1 MSHEHVEP
9 SNCDQAEPIVV
20 ERMAFGPVAESGRMI
35 IQTPIDVQAGE
46 VYEIVVQRLPRAS

>member
-9 SNCDQAEPIVV
+9 SNCDQAEPMVV
-20 ERMAFGPVAESGRMI
+20 ERMAFGPFAESGRTL
-35 IQTPIDVQAGE
+35 IQTPIEVEAGE